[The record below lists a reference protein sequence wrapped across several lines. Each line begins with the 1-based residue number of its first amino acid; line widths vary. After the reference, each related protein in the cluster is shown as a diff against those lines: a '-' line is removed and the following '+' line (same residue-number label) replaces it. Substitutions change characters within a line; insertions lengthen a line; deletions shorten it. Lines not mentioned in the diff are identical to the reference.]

1 MISGVND
8 MFMFTA
14 VLSVMI
20 TAVMLVIVVYESR
33 SIDERFR
40 DFRRRDIRDNIPK

>member
-1 MISGVND
+1 MLI
-8 MFMFTA
+8 FTA

-20 TAVMLVIVVYESR
+20 TAVMLVTVIYEGR